1 MVAVTIPFPLDRG
14 TSAVPTV
21 PVNHAGLRQVLF
33 TSDFSPAAHAAR
45 ARGENGL
52 KKETSTDSGTAR
64 AMNRI
69 TFFIPMYI
77 YPSLFNTIS
86 GILKSKKSPRI
97 SLRGDRCSIRAT
109 RLNGTPGCSG
119 LYLLPPRPC
128 RNSPYRLRLSEHT
141 ARTVQSLPRQ
151 RYCAIPS
158 HGQ

>member
-1 MVAVTIPFPLDRG
+1 MVAVTIPFPLARG
-14 TSAVPTV
+14 TCAVPTV
-21 PVNHAGLRQVLF
+21 PVNHAGLRQVSPLGC
-33 TSDFSPAAHAAR
+33 SPAAHAAR

-86 GILKSKKSPRI
+86 SILKSKKSPRI
-97 SLRGDRCSIRAT
+97 SLRGDRCSIRTT
-109 RLNGTPGCSG
+109 RRLYGTPRCSG
-119 LYLLPPRPC
+119 LYLLPPRPH
-128 RNSPYRLRLSEHT
+128 RGTLYRLRLSEHS

-151 RYCAIPS
+151 RYCAMPS